1 MERKRLTA
9 GNPIT
14 IAGITLILVTRLSI
28 NCQPSG
34 SNIFFFGAK
43 QPVSIVVASQ
53 SVKRAFEISGK
64 EIPLDKLIQEVP
76 SLDKVLRIA

>member
-1 MERKRLTA
+1 MEKKRLA

-14 IAGITLILVTRLSI
+14 IAGITLILVTRSSI

-34 SNIFFFGAK
+34 SNIFFFGLK
-43 QPVSIVVASQ
+43 QPVNIVVASQ
-53 SVKRAFEISGK
+53 SAKRAFDINGR

-76 SLDKVLRIA
+76 SLDEVLKIA

>member
-1 MERKRLTA
+1 MGKKRVTT
-9 GNPIT
+9 GNPIAV
-14 IAGITLILVTRLSI
+14 AGITLILVTRSSI

-34 SNIFFFGAK
+34 SSIFFFGVK

-53 SVKRAFEISGK
+53 SGKKAFEISGK

-76 SLDKVLRIA
+76 SLDKALEIA